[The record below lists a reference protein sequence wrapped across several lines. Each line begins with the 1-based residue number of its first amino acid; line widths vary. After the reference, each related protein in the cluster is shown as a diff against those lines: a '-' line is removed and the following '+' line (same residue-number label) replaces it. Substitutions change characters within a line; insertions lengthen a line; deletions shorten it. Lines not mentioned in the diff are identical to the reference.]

1 MNEELS
7 EQIRQAILK
16 LNERERKI
24 LVMRYG
30 LSGQSPMTL
39 EEIGKEFGLSR
50 ERIRQIEKEALSKL
64 PWRLQEVFD
73 RIRREIAA
81 SRTLQDCRTLQ
92 RLVFEGQEDFPQ
104 LNASML
110 ASVLIRILADCPLDL
125 QGVQSEGALQDRIS
139 EILDQGR

>member
-64 PWRLQEVFD
+64 PSQLKEVFD
-73 RIRREIAA
+73 LLRREIAA
-81 SRTLQDCRTLQ
+81 SSTFNRARK
-92 RLVFEGQEDFPQ
+92 
-104 LNASML
+104 S
-110 ASVLIRILADCPLDL
+110 
-125 QGVQSEGALQDRIS
+125 
-139 EILDQGR
+139 

>member
-7 EQIRQAILK
+7 EQLRQAILK
-16 LNERERKI
+16 LDERELKI

-64 PWRLQEVFD
+64 PSQLREVFES
-73 RIRREIAA
+73 IRREIVA
-81 SRTLQDCRTLQ
+81 SSIFNRSRK
-92 RLVFEGQEDFPQ
+92 
-104 LNASML
+104 S
-110 ASVLIRILADCPLDL
+110 
-125 QGVQSEGALQDRIS
+125 
-139 EILDQGR
+139 